1 MRLLLVEDDEM
12 IGAALRRG
20 LQQQGHSVDWC
31 RDARSADAALAVEPY
46 DLVLLDL
53 GLPDQDGFTLLSAI
67 RRARNPTPVII
78 STARDAVSDR
88 VRGLDLGAD
97 DYLVKPYDFD
107 ELAARIRAVVRRRA
121 GNAGGRLSHQG
132 LELDPATHEV
142 WCDGQPVSLSAR
154 EFNILQTLLERPNA
168 VTSRTQLE
176 ERLYGWE
183 EEVASN
189 AIEVHIHNLRRKL
202 GEQRIRTVR
211 GLGYSLGDLR

>member
-20 LQQQGHSVDWC
+20 LQQQAHSVDWC

-211 GLGYSLGDLR
+211 GLGYSLGELR